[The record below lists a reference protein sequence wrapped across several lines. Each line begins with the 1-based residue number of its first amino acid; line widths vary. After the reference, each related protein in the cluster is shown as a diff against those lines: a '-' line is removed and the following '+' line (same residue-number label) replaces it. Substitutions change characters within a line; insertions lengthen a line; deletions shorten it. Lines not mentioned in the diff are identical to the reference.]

1 MLLLLIDENFN
12 HRILRGLR
20 LRVPALDVV
29 IVQETAMQG
38 LQDPL
43 LLREAADLQRVLVTH
58 DLKTMPRYAYARVA
72 AGEPMPGIIA
82 VPDDLPIAQAIEEL
96 HIAVECCEDH
106 ELANQVLYLPL

>member
-43 LLREAADLQRVLVTH
+43 LCA
-58 DLKTMPRYAYARVA
+58 KAYHKPGRS
-72 AGEPMPGIIA
+72 EPGHVRA
-82 VPDDLPIAQAIEEL
+82 CL
-96 HIAVECCEDH
+96 HP
-106 ELANQVLYLPL
+106 NR

>member
-29 IVQETAMQG
+29 IAQETAMQG

-43 LLREAADLQRVLVTH
+43 LLREAAGLQRVLVTH

-82 VPDDLPIAQAIEEL
+82 VPDDLPIA
-96 HIAVECCEDH
+96 
-106 ELANQVLYLPL
+106 

>member
-43 LLREAADLQRVLVTH
+43 LLREAAGLQRILVTH
-58 DLKTMPRYAYARVA
+58 DLKTI
-72 AGEPMPGIIA
+72 PGGGQPGH
-82 VPDDLPIAQAIEEL
+82 VQCRL
-96 HIAVECCEDH
+96 H
-106 ELANQVLYLPL
+106 LNR

>member
-43 LLREAADLQRVLVTH
+43 LLREAAGVCHSSAPHGVHTIN
-58 DLKTMPRYAYARVA
+58 VA
-72 AGEPMPGIIA
+72 GAS
-82 VPDDLPIAQAIEEL
+82 QATFNAAFI
-96 HIAVECCEDH
+96 
-106 ELANQVLYLPL
+106 